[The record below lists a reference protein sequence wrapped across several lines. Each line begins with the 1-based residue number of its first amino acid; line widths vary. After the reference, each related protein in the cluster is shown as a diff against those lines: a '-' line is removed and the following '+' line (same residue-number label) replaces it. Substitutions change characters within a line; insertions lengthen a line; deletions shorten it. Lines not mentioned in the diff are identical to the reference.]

1 MIKEKYL
8 RQIKKAI
15 NQVAPEK
22 DLKFFIF
29 GSSLRKDH
37 FGDID
42 IGVLGNI
49 EEKEIRRLKEKFE
62 DSTLPYFV
70 DIIDF
75 NQVSKEFKDNV
86 FNNKILWIR
95 H

>member
-8 RQIKKAI
+8 QQIKEAI

-49 EEKEIRRLKEKFE
+49 KEKEIRRLKERFE
-62 DSTLPYFV
+62 DSTLPYSV

-75 NQVSKEFKDNV
+75 NQALKEFKDNV

-95 H
+95 R